1 MTDRYTTEQAPNYKV
16 LGESVKL
23 PFSGRIAPS
32 RFMKGA
38 MTERLSSWDQHEP
51 LKRGIPSKEL
61 IKVYEEWGKGGFGI
75 ILSGNTIV
83 DHVNLEAPGNP
94 IMNAKSQEPE
104 RAAAFAEM
112 AAKAKAHGSLFIT
125 QLSHGGRQ
133 TASVIQPDP
142 VSASDVKLDDRMG
155 FSFNKPTP
163 LSKEGIKEVV
173 ENFAWAAE
181 YAHKNGSD
189 GVQLHG
195 AHGYLLAQFLS
206 STTNK
211 RTDEYGGSLEN
222 RARIVYEIIAEIRK
236 RVPDPKFIIAIKIN
250 SKEYQDGG
258 FQPEECRDMCYHLQ
272 ELGVDV
278 IELSGGTYES
288 LAFSHKRDSTRAR
301 EAFFLE
307 FSEVVRERVNKSTI
321 WVTGGF
327 RSSQAMIKAIEDK
340 STDGIGLA
348 RPVCQEFDLPK
359 LLIEGKVFSAKKP
372 ALNEEDFVLTN
383 VAAGTQIRQV
393 GSGEQPFDSSDPKQ
407 VENFQQTIGTF
418 MQKSQEL
425 GAKGIIPAGYP
436 DLAPYQA
443 TISG

>member
-1 MTDRYTTEQAPNYKV
+1 MTDRYTTEAAPNYQV
-16 LGESVKL
+16 LGDSITL
-23 PFSGRIAPS
+23 PFSGRVAPS

-38 MTERLSSWDQHEP
+38 MTERLSSWDQHNP
-51 LKRGIPSKEL
+51 LKRGIPSQEL
-61 IKVYEEWGKGGFGI
+61 INVYEEWGKGGFGI

-83 DHVNLEAPGNP
+83 DHENLEAPGNP
-94 IMNAKSQEPE
+94 VMNAKSQEPE

-112 AAKAKAHGSLFIT
+112 AAKAKAHGALYIT

-133 TASVIQPDP
+133 VASAIQPNP

-163 LSKEGIKEVV
+163 LSKEGIKEVID
-173 ENFAWAAE
+173 NFAWAAE
-181 YAHKNGSD
+181 YAYKNGSD

-206 STTNK
+206 SSTNK

-222 RARIVYEIIAEIRK
+222 RARIVYEIVAEIRR
-236 RVPDPKFIIAIKIN
+236 RVPDPKFILAIKIN

-258 FQPEECRDMCYHLQ
+258 FQPEECREMCAHL
-272 ELGVDV
+272 ETLGIDV
-278 IELSGGTYES
+278 IEISGGTYEV
-288 LAFSHKRDSTRAR
+288 LAFEHKRDSSRAR

-307 FSEVVRERVNKSTI
+307 FSEVVREKVQKSTI

-327 RSSQAMIKAIEDK
+327 RTAKAMVNAIEDK

-359 LLIEGKVFSAKKP
+359 LLIEGKVSSAKKLL
-372 ALNEEDFVLTN
+372 LNEQDFVITN

-393 GSGEQPFDSSDPKQ
+393 GKGQKPFDAADAGQ
-407 VENFQQTIGTF
+407 VENFQKTIAAF
-418 MQKSQEL
+418 MVKGQEL
-425 GAKGIIPAGYP
+425 GAQGIIPAGYP
-436 DLAPYQA
+436 DLAPYPSA
-443 TISG
+443 SA